1 MESPIVH
8 HLLLCRRASYDLN
21 EPVTPYSLHHLA
33 FRLRPPVGSVYPFVA
48 VELWLFVRVEGEQ
61 KVEFWVE
68 VIPVADDGQEN
79 ELVAAYGPLLVRFGT
94 ERNTVSRAWCLRGV
108 PFPTPGW
115 YEIRLTYAGELL
127 ATEWI
132 YLEE

>member
-1 MESPIVH
+1 
-8 HLLLCRRASYDLN
+8 
-21 EPVTPYSLHHLA
+21 
-33 FRLRPPVGSVYPFVA
+33 VA

-79 ELVAAYGPLLVRFGT
+79 ELVAAYGPLVVRFGT